1 MVIQWFPGHMARARR
16 VLKEGL
22 AMVDVVVEMVDARIP
37 ISSRNPEID
46 KIIGNKPRIIACNK
60 ADLADA
66 EMNKYYKRYFNEKGI
81 KVIFT
86 DSKTGNGVRNVLK
99 EIENVMSEKMERQKA
114 KGRKAMIVKAMI
126 VGVPNVG
133 KSSFI
138 NRITKKY
145 SAVTGDRPGFTR
157 NKQWL
162 KANDNVYLLDTPG
175 LLWPKLEDQD
185 AAKKLAIT
193 AAIKD
198 DILDTS
204 LLAVYLLEL
213 LRDKYPNAIQE
224 RYKFDPKDMTG
235 VQMLEECGKR
245 RGCLVHGGEVDYQRA
260 STVVLDDF
268 RNGRLGKITL
278 DHEVEEAGEET
289 SD

>member
-1 MVIQWFPGHMARARR
+1 
-16 VLKEGL
+16 LKI
-22 AMVDVVVEMVDARIP
+22 R
-37 ISSRNPEID
+37 
-46 KIIGNKPRIIACNK
+46 
-60 ADLADA
+60 
-66 EMNKYYKRYFNEKGI
+66 
-81 KVIFT
+81 
-86 DSKTGNGVRNVLK
+86 
-99 EIENVMSEKMERQKA
+99 
-114 KGRKAMIVKAMI
+114 
-126 VGVPNVG
+126 
-133 KSSFI
+133 
-138 NRITKKY
+138 
-145 SAVTGDRPGFTR
+145 
-157 NKQWL
+157 
-162 KANDNVYLLDTPG
+162 
-175 LLWPKLEDQD
+175 
-185 AAKKLAIT
+185 IT

>member
-1 MVIQWFPGHMARARR
+1 
-16 VLKEGL
+16 
-22 AMVDVVVEMVDARIP
+22 
-37 ISSRNPEID
+37 
-46 KIIGNKPRIIACNK
+46 
-60 ADLADA
+60 
-66 EMNKYYKRYFNEKGI
+66 
-81 KVIFT
+81 
-86 DSKTGNGVRNVLK
+86 
-99 EIENVMSEKMERQKA
+99 MSEKMERQKA

-145 SAVTGDRPGFTR
+145 SAVTGDRPGVTR

-224 RYKFDPKDMTG
+224 RYNFDPKDMTG

-245 RGCLVHGGEVDYQRA
+245 RGCLVHGGEVDYKGLP
-260 STVVLDDF
+260 VVLDDF

-278 DHEVEEAGEET
+278 DREVEEAGEK
-289 SD
+289 